1 MKLTLAKFKANYYY
15 KTDLIKLCRKYGLP
29 TYGTKAELNHYILQY
44 LSGIPKRDIHQIRKH
59 NQRQHLTQADISLA
73 TPLVGSG
80 FVFDDEARKFF
91 ANYFG
96 VAKFSFKKKMAV
108 IKRQA
113 EAEND
118 LTMTVGDLIREYQR
132 NDDLVNQTKEE
143 KTYQW
148 NNFVKDFCADPASQ
162 QFPNKMKVAAIL
174 WGRVKRSMGPKE
186 YHHQLLSEYVSDN
199 RS

>member
-15 KTDLIKLCRKYGLP
+15 KTDL
-29 TYGTKAELNHYILQY
+29 
-44 LSGIPKRDIHQIRKH
+44 
-59 NQRQHLTQADISLA
+59 
-73 TPLVGSG
+73 
-80 FVFDDEARKFF
+80 
-91 ANYFG
+91 
-96 VAKFSFKKKMAV
+96 
-108 IKRQA
+108 
-113 EAEND
+113 
-118 LTMTVGDLIREYQR
+118 TMTVGDFIREYQQ
-132 NDDLVNQTKEE
+132 NDDLVDETAEE

-186 YHHQLLSEYVSDN
+186 YRHQLLCEYVSDN

>member
-15 KTDLIKLCRKYGLP
+15 KTDLIELCRKYGLP

-44 LSGIPKRDIHQIRKH
+44 LSGTPKRDIHQIRKN

-80 FVFDDEARKFF
+80 FAFDDEARKFF
-91 ANYFG
+91 ASYFG
-96 VAKFSFKKKMAV
+96 VTKFSFKKKMAV
-108 IKRQA
+108 IKRRA

-118 LTMTVGDLIREYQR
+118 LTMTVGDLIREYQQ
-132 NDDLVNQTKEE
+132 NDDLVNEIVEE

-186 YHHQLLSEYVSDN
+186 YRHQLLSEYLSDN